1 MSRRPDGLTSGVV
14 SRPITPE
21 DRRSAI
27 EHALRRTRPVFH
39 LTEGQVEHIGEVYRR
54 DRRGLKLGIGG
65 AKR

>member
-1 MSRRPDGLTSGVV
+1 MSRLLSGMPSNTL

-54 DRRGLKLGIGG
+54 GRSGWKRGIGR
-65 AKR
+65 AER